1 MNRIVRSLTALGA
14 SAALITLAPFS
25 ASAAPSL
32 VNAAAASYDPG
43 NGTLVQAQSPS
54 TLTQAN
60 PNLTVTSAIT
70 ACQGGPLTDYTGWSI
85 GLYNADSA
93 GNPTSNLSLTR
104 TQLPVYPTVPLPAG
118 IAPNNQNLNPFTV
131 TNGNTGLYEFLLDSA
146 TNQTNA
152 AATYVLITNA
162 PPSSTLPKRR
172 IKIALGATSGGN
184 VAYTATPLDNM
195 AINATVAT
203 PAAISGTFPI
213 VRTSA
218 SGNFAVFQLP
228 VSECPTNAIGVT
240 KTANV
245 ATAQVG
251 DTVVYSVA
259 VTNQSLTAIAAP
271 TVTDILPLGIMY
283 VGGSVRAGITGAAV
297 PATATLA
304 GSRLVMTTTA
314 SIPPSAVL
322 TFVYAAI
329 ISPDA
334 LRGNAQNVAVAD
346 GSIGA
351 SPVHGGPA
359 SYTLKLDPGILSDC
373 GTIIGR
379 VYIDK
384 PLQGIDRR
392 QQPGVPNAVVYFDD
406 GVRITTDKNGLYHYP
421 GCAHPGWRTA
431 ALDLQ
436 SVKGY
441 TLSPDIYIAAKNG
454 QSQWGHL
461 EPSGLIKIN
470 FAVVPAKE
478 RAR

>member
-1 MNRIVRSLTALGA
+1 MRRHIRSLFAVC
-14 SAALITLAPFS
+14 AALALAATAPFT

-32 VNAAAASYDPG
+32 VNAASASYDPG
-43 NGTLVQAQSPS
+43 NGTLVQVLSPT

-60 PNLTVTSAIT
+60 PSLTITSAIT
-70 ACQGGPLTDYTGWSI
+70 ACQGGPLADYTGWNV
-85 GLYNADSA
+85 GLYNADAS
-93 GNPTSNLSLTR
+93 GNPTSALTLSR
-104 TQLPVYPTVPLPAG
+104 TQLPALPTIPLPAG

-131 TNGNTGLYEFLLDSA
+131 TNGNVGIYGFLLDTA
-146 TNQTNA
+146 LGQTNA
-152 AATYVLITNA
+152 GTNYVLVTTA
-162 PPSSTLPKRR
+162 PKTATTMPNRR
-172 IKIALGATSGGN
+172 IRVTLGATTGNN
-184 VAYTATPLDNM
+184 VAYTATALDNM
-195 AINATVAT
+195 AINATST
-203 PAAISGTFPI
+203 LQTLTGTFPI

-218 SGNFAVFQLP
+218 TGNFAVFQLA
-228 VSECPTNAIGVT
+228 VAECPTNAISVT

-245 ATAQVG
+245 AEAQVG

-271 TVTDILPLGIMY
+271 TVTDILPVGFTY
-283 VGGSVRAGITGAAV
+283 VGGSVRAGIAGAAV
-297 PATATLA
+297 PATATIA
-304 GSRLVMTTTA
+304 GSRLVMTTTV
-314 SIPPSAVL
+314 SIPPASVL
-322 TFVYAAI
+322 TFVYATI
-329 ISPDA
+329 IAPDA
-334 LRGNAQNVAVAD
+334 LHGNAQNVAVAD
-346 GSIGA
+346 GSLGS

-359 SYTLKLDPGILSDC
+359 AYTLRLDPGILSDC

-441 TLSPDIYIAAKNG
+441 TLSPDIYISAKNG

-470 FAVVPAKE
+470 FVVVPAKE